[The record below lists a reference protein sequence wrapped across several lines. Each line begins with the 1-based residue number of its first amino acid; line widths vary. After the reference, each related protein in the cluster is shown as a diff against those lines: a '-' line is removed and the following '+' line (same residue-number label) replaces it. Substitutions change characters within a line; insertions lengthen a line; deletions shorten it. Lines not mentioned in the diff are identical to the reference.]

1 MEQEFFAELRKK
13 VQDQWEAIL
22 EHPFL
27 RELALGVLPKE
38 KFFFYLSQDD
48 YYLEEMLSAV
58 GVLVAKAGGKALRR
72 FAVRLLHETV
82 QGEVAMHEFLEREE
96 GFSPVSPS
104 AVTLEYGDFL
114 VRTAYTFS
122 PFEIL
127 VALAPCFVSY
137 RDIGLRYHKRLTEGV
152 PPFYRTFLASYASR
166 EYGGLVEGLLSFLE
180 EEARSATPLQ
190 RELACVLFERAV
202 TYEWRFWEE
211 SYRFPLL
218 ATSKHAEED
227 ESGKN
232 SEKRSTH
239 SSNQTYG
246 G

>member
-1 MEQEFFAELRKK
+1 MEQGFFAKLRGK
-13 VQDQWEAIL
+13 VQDRWEEIL
-22 EHPFL
+22 DHPFV
-27 RELALGVLPKE
+27 RELAFGVLPRE

-48 YYLEEMLSAV
+48 HYLEDLLSAV
-58 GVLVAKAGGKALRR
+58 GVLLAKAKGKALRR

-82 QGEVAMHEFLEREE
+82 QGEVAMHEVLEREE
-96 GFSPVSPS
+96 GFSPASPS

-127 VALAPCFVSY
+127 VALAPCFASY
-137 RDIGLRYHKRLTEGV
+137 RDIGLRYHKELAEGV
-152 PPFYRTFLASYASR
+152 PPLYRAFFASYASR

-190 RELACVLFERAV
+190 RDLAHVLFERAV
-202 TYEWRFWEE
+202 MYEWRFWEE

-232 SEKRSTH
+232 SEKGSTH
-239 SSNQTYG
+239 SSNQTHG